1 MAIATTP
8 PRPWPPSGAAAV
20 RPRRA
25 SRLLEYFV
33 LVEIVSQLALLSSA
47 LGAFRVFFRV
57 AVFGVS
63 LALLLVLPPGHGK
76 QHPAAKAAF
85 LVMVI
90 LGLSMLNPGINSSAA
105 AAAQFGIYLA
115 VLAPL
120 FWVSRI
126 GLDLAEMRRV
136 IFLQWAFQFASSI
149 FGVLQVYF
157 PERFQFNISSVV
169 QANGTGYVA
178 MLQFLNAHGQT
189 VYRAMGLTDTPGG
202 AAAAGFFTV
211 LFAAAFFL
219 IERRRWL
226 RIVCAGAMLVG
237 MAAIYLA
244 QVRMMLVMEV
254 VCMLAFLAMMSW
266 HAARVSKSPP
276 GAGVRSRRLAY
287 LTGLMALAAVGG
299 FTWAVAV
306 GGTAI
311 TDRVNSLT
319 EENPGEVYQKNR
331 GHFLI
336 YTVDELLP
344 QYPLGA
350 GPGRWGMMFYYFG
363 DPSNTSNP
371 GLWAEIQWT
380 GWLFDGGIALVLVYS
395 VAIALAFRT
404 AYTISLNNRS
414 AELATLA
421 ALVFAYDV
429 GVLAATFDSCFFIGG
444 GGLDFWMLNAMLFNA
459 AYHTLRV
466 PAPKR
471 VEAAPA

>member
-1 MAIATTP
+1 MAIATTS
-8 PRPWPPSGAAAV
+8 PRYWPPSGAAAV

-33 LVEIVSQLALLSSA
+33 LLEIISQLALLSSTLA
-47 LGAFRVFFRV
+47 PFRLFFRI
-57 AVFGVS
+57 AAFGVS
-63 LALLLVLPPGHGK
+63 LALLFVLPGHGK
-76 QHPAAKAAF
+76 HHPAAKAAF

-90 LGLSMLNPGINSSAA
+90 LGLSMLNPGVNSSTA
-105 AAAQFGIYLA
+105 AAAQFAIYLA

-126 GLDLAEMRRV
+126 RIDPAEMRRV

-149 FGVLQVYF
+149 VGVLQVYF
-157 PERFQFNISSVV
+157 PARFQFNISSVV
-169 QANGTGYVA
+169 QSGGTGYMA
-178 MLQFLNAHGQT
+178 MQQFLNAHGET
-189 VYRAMGLTDTPGG
+189 VYRPMGLTDTPGG
-202 AAAAGFFTV
+202 ASAAGFYTV

-219 IERRRWL
+219 LERRRWM
-226 RIVCAGAMLVG
+226 RIVCAAAMLVG

-244 QVRMMLVMEV
+244 QVRVMLVMEA
-254 VCMLAFLAMMSW
+254 VCMLAFLTMISW
-266 HAARVSKSPP
+266 QAARVSNSPR

-287 LTGLMALAAVGG
+287 LTGVMALAAVGG
-299 FTWAVAV
+299 FTWAVGV

-311 TDRVNSLT
+311 TDRINSLT

-331 GHFLI
+331 GLFLI
-336 YTVDELLP
+336 YTLNEVLP
-344 QYPLGA
+344 EYPLGA
-350 GPGRWGMMFYYFG
+350 GPGRWGMMSYYFG
-363 DPSNTSNP
+363 DPGNTRNP

-380 GWLFDGGIALVLVYS
+380 GWLYDGGVALVLAYS
-395 VAIALAFRT
+395 LAIALAFRT

-414 AELATLA
+414 VELATLA

-459 AYHTLRV
+459 AYHTLRT

-471 VEAAPA
+471 AEAAHA

>member
-1 MAIATTP
+1 MAVDKRPSPAEYQRP
-8 PRPWPPSGAAAV
+8 PAAV
-20 RPRRA
+20 RQPRA
-25 SRLLEYFV
+25 SRLLEYFI
-33 LVEIVSQLALLSSA
+33 LLEIISQLALLSSTLA
-47 LGAFRVFFRV
+47 PFRVFFRI
-57 AVFGVS
+57 AAFGVS
-63 LALLLVLPPGHGK
+63 LALLFVLPGHGK

-126 GLDLAEMRRV
+126 RIDPAEMRRV
-136 IFLQWAFQFASSI
+136 IFLQWAFQLASSI

-157 PERFQFNISSVV
+157 PARFQFAISSVV
-169 QANGTGYVA
+169 QGSGAGYVA
-178 MLQFLNAHGQT
+178 MQQFLNAHGET
-189 VYRAMGLTDTPGG
+189 VYRPMGLTDTPGG
-202 AAAAGFFTV
+202 AAAAGFLTV

-219 IERRRWL
+219 LERRRWM
-226 RIVCAGAMLVG
+226 RIVSAGAMLVG

-244 QVRMMLVMEV
+244 QVRVMLVMEA
-254 VCMLAFLAMMSW
+254 VCMLAFLTMMSW
-266 HAARVSKSPP
+266 RAVRVSNSPH
-276 GAGVRSRRLAY
+276 GAGIRGRRLAY

-299 FTWAVAV
+299 FTWAVGV

-331 GHFLI
+331 GLFLL
-336 YTVDELLP
+336 YTVNDVLP
-344 QYPLGA
+344 EYPLGA

-363 DPSNTSNP
+363 DPGNASNP

-380 GWLFDGGIALVLVYS
+380 GWLYDGGVVLVLAYS
-395 VAIALAFRT
+395 LAIALAFRT
-404 AYTISLNNRS
+404 AYIISLNNRS

-459 AYHTLRV
+459 AYHTLRT

-471 VEAAPA
+471 AEAAHA

>member
-8 PRPWPPSGAAAV
+8 PRHWHPFTGIPV
-20 RPRRA
+20 RQPKP

-33 LVEIVSQLALLSSA
+33 ILEIISQLALLSPT
-47 LGAFRVFFRV
+47 LTPFRLFFRI
-57 AVFGVS
+57 AAFGVS
-63 LALLLVLPPGHGK
+63 LALLFVLPGHGK

-90 LGLSMLNPGINSSAA
+90 IGVSMLNPGINSTAA

-126 GLDLAEMRRV
+126 RVDPAEMRRV
-136 IFLQWAFQFASSI
+136 IFLQWAFQFSSSI
-149 FGVLQVYF
+149 VGVLQVYF
-157 PERFQFNISSVV
+157 PARFQFAISSVV
-169 QANGTGYVA
+169 QGSGAGYMA
-178 MLQFLNAHGQT
+178 MQQFLNAHGET
-189 VYRAMGLTDTPGG
+189 VYRPMGLTDTPGG
-202 AAAAGFFTV
+202 AAGAGFYTV

-219 IERRRWL
+219 LERRRWMQ
-226 RIVCAGAMLVG
+226 IVCAGAMLAG

-244 QVRMMLVMEV
+244 QVRVMLVMEA
-254 VCMLAFLAMMSW
+254 VCMLAFLTMMSW
-266 HAARVSKSPP
+266 HVVRVSNSPHR
-276 GAGVRSRRLAY
+276 AGIRSRRLAY

-299 FTWAVAV
+299 FTWAVGV

-331 GHFLI
+331 GLFLL
-336 YTVDELLP
+336 YTVNDVLP
-344 QYPLGA
+344 EYPLGA

-363 DPSNTSNP
+363 DPGNTRNP
-371 GLWAEIQWT
+371 GLWAEIQLT
-380 GWLFDGGIALVLVYS
+380 GWLYDGGIALVLVYS
-395 VAIALAFRT
+395 LAIALAFRT
-404 AYTISLNNRS
+404 AYIISLNNRS

-429 GVLAATFDSCFFIGG
+429 GVLAATFDSCIFIGG

-459 AYHTLRV
+459 AYHTLRT

-471 VEAAPA
+471 AEAAHA